1 MTVITAP
8 DLWEGVIHRTAGIQ
22 PSIFLAGGI
31 TGCPD
36 WQTEAIE
43 GLANTKCT
51 LLNPRRPNFPIDD
64 PTASEQQIRWERL
77 HLDNAYAII
86 FWFPKETLCPIVLFE
101 LGAALYST
109 TGTFPLF
116 IGCDPEYARKQDVE
130 IQTSLIRPQQKI
142 HDSLDSLLR
151 SVRVWV
157 SSGYL
162 SDSTKLF

>member
-8 DLWEGVIHRTAGIQ
+8 DLWEGLIHKGDLD

-31 TGCPD
+31 TNCPD
-36 WQTEAIE
+36 WQSEVIDDVSRLHF
-43 GLANTKCT
+43 GYS

-77 HLDNAYAII
+77 HLDHADAIV

-109 TGTFPLF
+109 NEDFPLF

-130 IQTSLIRPQQKI
+130 IQTGLVRPKQKI
-142 HDSLDSLLR
+142 HASLDDLSKD
-151 SVRVWV
+151 VRYWIANTH
-157 SSGYL
+157 SP
-162 SDSTKLF
+162 F